1 VTHTL
6 RLVDPLNDRVEP
18 TPSGYPTIG
27 AYLRA
32 VREYRGRSIPEIA
45 AATRVGKPYLIAL
58 EEWNLSALPSRP
70 FALGYVRAFAKA
82 LDLDEDAA
90 AARFKAEA
98 PDADT
103 ALQPP
108 IGVKF
113 DKPER
118 RPLFLGVAA
127 VLVIAVVGWN
137 IAQRAVTVS
146 EPPPPALPAEIPVA
160 AVAPPSGPISL
171 GAPTPP
177 PPEQTTPAP
186 YVTPGLAANVDP
198 DAGAVPTQVIVPV
211 MDRSAPPVFVS
222 RLPVHG
228 VPAVGPTL
236 VLQAKEAASLIVRGP
251 GGEVHFARQLVQGEA
266 YRAPIGQRL
275 VAEVTD
281 PAAFAL
287 YINNQ
292 LQGSLALPAT
302 PLDKA
307 VAEVVAAQP
316 APPPA
321 PRPAV
326 PAAPRPAAVA
336 PAQAAPRAVAP
347 AAVPRPA
354 APAVAAAPAQAVPAA
369 PRPAAAAPAQPAPAP
384 VPAQ

>member
-1 VTHTL
+1 MSPLDTGSVTHTL
-6 RLVDPLNDRVEP
+6 RLVDPLSDRAEP
-18 TPSGYPTIG
+18 LPLAYPTIG

-45 AATRVGKPYLIAL
+45 AVTRVGKPYLIAL

-70 FALGYVRAFAKA
+70 FALGYVRAYAKA

-90 AARFKAEA
+90 AARFKAET
-98 PDADT
+98 PTADT
-103 ALQPP
+103 VLQPP
-108 IGVKF
+108 IGVRY

-118 RPLFLGVAA
+118 KPLFLGVAA

-137 IAQRAVTVS
+137 IAQRATTVS
-146 EPPPPALPAEIPVA
+146 EPPPPPINIDVPLADTAM
-160 AVAPPSGPISL
+160 PSGPISL

-177 PPEQTTPAP
+177 PAEQTTPAP

-198 DAGAVPTQVIVPV
+198 VTGVPSSQTVVPV
-211 MDRSAPPVFVS
+211 MDRSAPAIFVS

-228 VPAVGPTL
+228 VPAVGPTV

-251 GGEVHFARQLVQGEA
+251 TGEVHFARQLVQGEA

-275 VAEVTD
+275 TAEVTD

-302 PLDKA
+302 PIDKA
-307 VAEVVAAQP
+307 VAEVVASQPAQP
-316 APPPA
+316 LMQPA
-321 PRPAV
+321 PRPA
-326 PAAPRPAAVA
+326 APSQVA
-336 PAQAAPRAVAP
+336 PAR
-347 AAVPRPA
+347 
-354 APAVAAAPAQAVPAA
+354 
-369 PRPAAAAPAQPAPAP
+369 
-384 VPAQ
+384 